1 MAFSF
6 GSLETNVYEIFNSS
20 KAKAA
25 PLRPVPKIKAFYD
38 AAAIKVLV
46 LLETV
51 VSVLYPLSFP
61 FCNFNGVY
69 CPNKSC
75 FFLIIM

>member
-20 KAKAA
+20 KARQLL
-25 PLRPVPKIKAFYD
+25 LRRVPKIKAFYD

-46 LLETV
+46 L
-51 VSVLYPLSFP
+51 S
-61 FCNFNGVY
+61 
-69 CPNKSC
+69 
-75 FFLIIM
+75 

>member
-20 KAKAA
+20 KAKA
-25 PLRPVPKIKAFYD
+25 PLRAPVPKIKAFYD

-46 LLETV
+46 L
-51 VSVLYPLSFP
+51 S
-61 FCNFNGVY
+61 
-69 CPNKSC
+69 
-75 FFLIIM
+75 

>member
-6 GSLETNVYEIFNSS
+6 SQTNVYEIFNSS

-25 PLRPVPKIKAFYD
+25 PLRRPVPKIKAFYD

-46 LLETV
+46 L
-51 VSVLYPLSFP
+51 S
-61 FCNFNGVY
+61 
-69 CPNKSC
+69 
-75 FFLIIM
+75 

>member
-1 MAFSF
+1 
-6 GSLETNVYEIFNSS
+6 
-20 KAKAA
+20 
-25 PLRPVPKIKAFYD
+25 LRAPVPKIKAFYD

-46 LLETV
+46 L
-51 VSVLYPLSFP
+51 SWNRSPLYPLSFP

-75 FFLIIM
+75 FFW